1 MNNEKLIKE
10 RASVSGNKGTKQNI
24 DWYTVEISQDSEKP
38 EIITIFHLGFEPFQA
53 THIKIGEYSD
63 RKTTLLVVMMEQKP
77 ETFCFLDALETKC
90 AQSKFQMGD
99 AISFASYRREVD
111 E

>member
-1 MNNEKLIKE
+1 
-10 RASVSGNKGTKQNI
+10 
-24 DWYTVEISQDSEKP
+24 
-38 EIITIFHLGFEPFQA
+38 
-53 THIKIGEYSD
+53 
-63 RKTTLLVVMMEQKP
+63 MMEQKP